1 MALLQQA
8 NFLMP
13 SSLLEE
19 LRRTVPK
26 GQQSKIVAQAL
37 QRELKRIRFIRSLEK
52 TFGSWKKQP
61 HPELKKGV
69 EKYIRGLRRSTRW
82 KHR

>member
-13 SSLLEE
+13 SDLLEE

-26 GQQSKIVAQAL
+26 GEQSKVVAQAL
-37 QRELKRIRFIRSLEK
+37 QRELKRIRFIKSLDK
-52 TFGSWKKQP
+52 LFGAWKKAP

-69 EKYIRGLRRSTRW
+69 DRHIRGLRRSTRE
-82 KHR
+82 KRI